1 MKSEVILSTLAR
13 KKLYVK
19 HHVTN
24 QFQQEVTS
32 SIMID
37 SGSPDHIQLS
47 HQGNSSLLIHNNNN
61 QRDFS
66 QEVNE
71 EKSPLISSSRSP
83 SHSPD
88 RVQMVPIEAEPMS
101 LEVMKGSLTE
111 MRPSFPSV
119 ITCGPGLCGN
129 SPPLPNGTCGEMFPR
144 TSYMGSVGLNLCTP
158 SSMDSQIISPVS
170 VPVMNDITQEHN
182 MQCSPSPPSQNSESG
197 SLSSPKQ
204 LSPQIMFDCHW
215 LKCDQT
221 FSNMD
226 DLVSHVNDHHVK
238 VERPDVDYQCK
249 WDGCPRKGKGFNAR
263 YKMLI
268 HIRTHTNEKPHSC
281 KLCGK
286 CFSRLENLKIHYRS
300 HTGEKPYICPVEG
313 CQKAYSNSSDRF
325 KHVRTHQ
332 EEKPYICKMPGCNK
346 RYTDPSSLRKHVR
359 THGHYYREENGKQK
373 SSKVSSTMPQQQP
386 IFPSVKLQIPSVSQS
401 PTSPVNPLMSM
412 SPNKLM
418 PHSMPTHIHPLHNI
432 LHVSNFTSNPMLS
445 STILTPSSATHST
458 STQTEGV
465 IISLSP
471 NSPLKMDNGGEK
483 LGNEEDDKIQDG
495 PLDLSTSPSAESDI
509 LVGHRESSTFSTGKW
524 ELINS

>member
-32 SIMID
+32 SMMID

-144 TSYMGSVGLNLCTP
+144 TSYMGS
-158 SSMDSQIISPVS
+158 
-170 VPVMNDITQEHN
+170 
-182 MQCSPSPPSQNSESG
+182 CSPSPPSQNSESG

-281 KLCGK
+281 KLC
-286 CFSRLENLKIHYRS
+286 
-300 HTGEKPYICPVEG
+300 GEKPYICPVEG

-418 PHSMPTHIHPLHNI
+418 PHSIPTHIHPLHNI

-471 NSPLKMDNGGEK
+471 NSPLKMDIGGEK

-509 LVGHRESSTFSTGKW
+509 LVGHRDSSTFSTGKW